1 MCHRGDT
8 HPWHEVCPLCPFAFL
23 FPFTSRQTHGTH
35 FRNIVIIRKGRTGQG
50 MRLQVKQEFGS
61 PEPTYKLDKH
71 GGLCNP
77 RAQELASQ
85 SSLCGTSRLSKD
97 PA

>member
-1 MCHRGDT
+1 MTQSLSSLSFCFLI
-8 HPWHEVCPLCPFAFL
+8 PLYQQAN
-23 FPFTSRQTHGTH
+23 SRYPLQEYSDNQKGEGRAGTW
-35 FRNIVIIRKGRTGQG
+35 
-50 MRLQVKQEFGS
+50 LQVKQEFGS

-77 RAQELASQ
+77 RAQELAGQ
-85 SSLCGTSRLSKD
+85 SSLSGTSRLSKD